1 MRNKK
6 LSLLLA
12 AILLLSCVCARLQE
26 PFRLHIIANSDGAA
40 DQNVK
45 LLVRDAILE
54 YTADEA
60 SACRDKE
67 QAEHYMREHL
77 SELEA
82 CANQV
87 LAENGFSYT
96 ASATV
101 PVPGQDIRRHYLSGR
116 AVRCAEAGAGRGRRA
131 ELVVRH
137 VSAAVHCK

>member
-1 MRNKK
+1 M
-6 LSLLLA
+6 
-12 AILLLSCVCARLQE
+12 LLSCVCARLQE

-96 ASATV
+96 ASATLGRF
-101 PVPGQDIRRHYLSGR
+101 PFPDRTYGR
-116 AVRCAEAGAGRGRRA
+116 AWR
-131 ELVVRH
+131 
-137 VSAAVHCK
+137 

>member
-12 AILLLSCVCARLQE
+12 AILLLSCVCTRLQE

-67 QAEHYMREHL
+67 QAEPLYE
-77 SELEA
+77 
-82 CANQV
+82 
-87 LAENGFSYT
+87 
-96 ASATV
+96 
-101 PVPGQDIRRHYLSGR
+101 
-116 AVRCAEAGAGRGRRA
+116 GAPF
-131 ELVVRH
+131 
-137 VSAAVHCK
+137 